1 MKERSTKRRR
11 SNYQA
16 PNARGH
22 ANNTSDKPLQN
33 KSPEGAAP
41 IGVDM
46 QGSHSVLSMPVSI
59 PALQNNNLTSLLDR
73 SVARSGHSYEG
84 FVSHITKGALGSLKI
99 WSESDLER
107 LLLTCERL
115 GLDPLGREVYCTEVQ
130 DAAADAS
137 AQRKPPLVVVALD
150 GWCHII
156 NSHPQFDGMSF
167 AESAEREDGLPLWIE
182 CSMHRKDRRV
192 ATTVREYMCETKT
205 EQAAWLTHPRRMLRH
220 KALVQCARLCFGL
233 SGIFDPD
240 EAQRIRASQTPIK
253 ENPSANTRSATPGKP
268 EGTSGHSRDRP
279 EVVAQGAKNTF
290 NKPKGTDGIKHW
302 IGKNCAT

>member
-1 MKERSTKRRR
+1 MKERSIKRRR

-22 ANNTSDKPLQN
+22 ANNTSDNPLQST
-33 KSPEGAAP
+33 SPEGAAP

-59 PALQNNNLTSLLDR
+59 PVVQNNNFTSLLGR
-73 SVARSGHSYEG
+73 SVARSGLSYDG
-84 FVSHITKGALGSLKI
+84 FVRHITKGALGSLKI

-107 LLLTCERL
+107 LLITCERL

-130 DAAADAS
+130 DAADDVS
-137 AQRKPPLVVVALD
+137 TQRKPPLLVVALD
-150 GWCHII
+150 GWCRII

-167 AESAEREDGLPLWIE
+167 EESAEREGGLPLWIE

-192 ATTVREYMCETKT
+192 ATTVREYMCENRAD
-205 EQAAWLTHPRRMLRH
+205 QSAWLTHPRRMLRH

-253 ENPSANTRSATPGKP
+253 ENPSANTRSDTSAKP
-268 EGTSGHSRDRP
+268 EGTSGHSRYAAK
-279 EVVAQGAKNTF
+279 VAAQGVKNTF
-290 NKPKGTDGIKHW
+290 SKPKGTDGIKQW
-302 IGKNCAT
+302 IGKNCAV

>member
-1 MKERSTKRRR
+1 MNERSIKRRR

-16 PNARGH
+16 PSARGH

-33 KSPEGAAP
+33 TSPTGAAP

-46 QGSHSVLSMPVSI
+46 QGSHSVLSMPVSM
-59 PALQNNNLTSLLDR
+59 PALQNNNFTSLLDR
-73 SVARSGHSYEG
+73 SVARSGLSYDG
-84 FVSHITKGALGSLKI
+84 FVRHITKGALGSLKI

-115 GLDPLGREVYCTEVQ
+115 GLDPLGREVYCTEAQ
-130 DAAADAS
+130 DAAADAG

-150 GWCHII
+150 GWCRII

-167 AESAEREDGLPLWIE
+167 KESAEREGGLPLGIE

-192 ATTVREYMCETKT
+192 ATTVREYMCENRAD
-205 EQAAWLTHPRRMLRH
+205 QSAWLTHPRRMLRH

-233 SGIFDPD
+233 SGIYDPD
-240 EAQRIRASQTPIK
+240 EAQRIRASQTVIN
-253 ENPSANTRSATPGKP
+253 ENSRANASSDTSARPL
-268 EGTSGHSRDRP
+268 GTSGDNKDRA
-279 EVVAQGAKNTF
+279 EVFGHVAKNTF
-290 NKPKGTDGIKHW
+290 TKPKGTDGIKQW
-302 IGKNCAT
+302 IEKNCES

>member
-1 MKERSTKRRR
+1 MKERSIKRRR

-16 PNARGH
+16 PNANGK
-22 ANNTSDKPLQN
+22 AQNTLDKPLQN

-46 QGSHSVLSMPVSI
+46 QGSHSVLSMPVSM
-59 PALQNNNLTSLLDR
+59 PALQNNNFTSLLGR
-73 SVARSGHSYEG
+73 SVTRSGLSYDG
-84 FVSHITKGALGSLKI
+84 FVRHITKGALGSLKI

-115 GLDPLGREVYCTEVQ
+115 GLDPLGREVYCTEAQ
-130 DAAADAS
+130 EAAADAS

-150 GWCHII
+150 GWCRII

-167 AESAEREDGLPLWIE
+167 KESAEREDGLPVWIE

-192 ATTVREYMCETKT
+192 ATTVREYMCENRAD
-205 EQAAWLTHPRRMLRH
+205 QSAWLTHPRRMLRH

-233 SGIFDPD
+233 SGICDPD

-253 ENPSANTRSATPGKP
+253 ENPSANTRSDTSAKP
-268 EGTSGHSRDRP
+268 EGTSGRSRNGA
-279 EVVAQGAKNTF
+279 EVAAQGVKNTF
-290 NKPKGTDGIKHW
+290 SKPKGTDGIKQW
-302 IGKNCAT
+302 IGKNCAV